1 MENTTVEYL
10 SIGLEKGTGSSS
22 KSNEGFW
29 KYHFLENITLY
40 IRIIYFYLFNLKQQQ
55 KKQKSRCVTATW
67 KQGDCCREQNAALT
81 WQRQHWLWKSD
92 PDYSSCHHA
101 VIWCHA
107 VFAKSVYDY
116 HSSKKSKDLYSK
128 VYKTCGIKIFEDD
141 TRSAVLCRSCVTFLD
156 KMDQFIWRAQSVDN
170 TLRVSRALGI
180 QKYRNKTLSDLK
192 I

>member
-1 MENTTVEYL
+1 MHYTEIEMAE
-10 SIGLEKGTGSSS
+10 SMSSS
-22 KSNEGFW
+22 TKISAGNPVCRLCGGSHE
-29 KYHFLENITLY
+29 
-40 IRIIYFYLFNLKQQQ
+40 
-55 KKQKSRCVTATW
+55 SRCVVGIFR
-67 KQGDCCREQNAALT
+67 KVG
-81 WQRQHWLWKSD
+81 S
-92 PDYSSCHHA
+92 
-101 VIWCHA
+101 
-107 VFAKSVYDY
+107 
-116 HSSKKSKDLYSK
+116 SKDLYSK